1 MNRPAHRV
9 IALVIA
15 VALILAAVARGEQT
29 SVSQSDQLAFQQKT
43 IQAQMQEL
51 QERMFHLAEL
61 TREME
66 PGDSAKL
73 IMAVRKAREAL
84 IDEQMKEVLELLSA
98 KDLTKAGE
106 EQKQVLVKLEELKRL
121 LMSEDADLQMQLE
134 QLKKLE
140 AAIAKLDAATKEEKR
155 LRDASGALAQLQQQ
169 KKPVDGKKIDPM
181 KTDQQTN
188 HKATD
193 DVAKKVAELGEMTAK
208 AAAPLAGAGQSM
220 GKAEG
225 SLGSG

>member
-9 IALVIA
+9 IALTVCIA
-15 VALILAAVARGEQT
+15 FVFAAVARAEQA

-84 IDEQMKEVLELLSA
+84 IVEQMKEVLELPGTR
-98 KDLTKAGE
+98 DLAKAGD
-106 EQKQVLVKLEELKRL
+106 EQQQVLTKLEELKRL
-121 LMSEDADLQMQLE
+121 LMSDDMDLQMQLE
-134 QLKKLE
+134 QLKKLQ
-140 AAIAKLDAATKEEKR
+140 AAIAKLDAAIKEEKR
-155 LRDASGALAQLQQQ
+155 ERDQSNTFAELQ
-169 KKPVDGKKIDPM
+169 KANKPVD
-181 KTDQQTN
+181 
-188 HKATD
+188 
-193 DVAKKVAELGEMTAK
+193 AKKLD
-208 AAAPLAGAGQSM
+208 
-220 GKAEG
+220 
-225 SLGSG
+225 